1 MVPAEDGDKHHDW
14 YSGELPTCVFW
25 TNSPSLLV
33 NRYTLKSTSTSKSLI
48 WSRRYYVH
56 HIFLMWPHRELGYS
70 HSWSPLSWYQWLL
83 DSLQTLGGCLKDFSH
98 IAIDVRSL
106 FPRQASQSRQRAGG
120 EQKTVWKR
128 ERLAPLSQN
137 QNFFLLKLSPR
148 YFDGRVVDCSQMG
161 QRGGNWHH

>member
-1 MVPAEDGDKHHDW
+1 MVKAI
-14 YSGELPTCVFW
+14 L
-25 TNSPSLLV
+25 
-33 NRYTLKSTSTSKSLI
+33 RTS
-48 WSRRYYVH
+48 Y
-56 HIFLMWPHRELGYS
+56 FLMWPHRELGYS

-83 DSLQTLGGCLKDFSH
+83 DSLQMLGGCLKDFSH

-161 QRGGNWHH
+161 HWGEIDTINHQQTWQWGFTVHPVNKSLVSRVSLFLTNVYIPLLPRYST